1 MNEIKLILITWL
13 LHVNQFPH
21 ILSITLQ
28 FASNN
33 SHIVQNSETIAN
45 KGKTNS
51 RLEFSK
57 SLEVPNNDQRLVK
70 MLIWLKSSNGVS
82 SKKKKRLLIVYTF
95 SKLKE
100 SGISMS

>member
-1 MNEIKLILITWL
+1 M
-13 LHVNQFPH
+13 
-21 ILSITLQ
+21 SITLQ

-82 SKKKKRLLIVYTF
+82 SKKKKTPDSVHIFKVEGIWHINE
-95 SKLKE
+95 LKNE
-100 SGISMS
+100 WYHFLSYKP